1 MALFSRKPKT
11 ETPAKDAVVS
21 AAKKT
26 ASTPKMSTGVTDH
39 SHVLMRPRI
48 TEKATMAAGMSV
60 YVFDVSPNS
69 NKRQILEAV
78 AHYYK
83 VTPRMVRV
91 VSIPKKSVRN
101 MQTGRR
107 GTSHGGKKAYVYLN
121 KGETITL
128 A

>member
-1 MALFSRKPKT
+1 MALFTRKPKD
-11 ETPAKDAVVS
+11 EIIVS
-21 AAKKT
+21 AKENAPVKTMTAK
-26 ASTPKMSTGVTDH
+26 TGTTNH
-39 SHVLMRPRI
+39 AHVLLRPRI
-48 TEKATMAAGMSV
+48 TEKATVVTGMSV

-83 VTPRMVRV
+83 VTPRKVHV
-91 VSIPKKSVRN
+91 VSIRAKSTRN
-101 MQTGRR
+101 MRTGQR
-107 GTSHGGKKAYVYLN
+107 GTSHGGKKAYVYLK